1 MKNYLSRAAAIIG
14 ASLLAGSILTTPA
27 MAASTPDVATPSTAA
42 YAASPIELSG
52 FFVEQEEPKF
62 EEITKNLSEEEVT
75 LLESGEPAVVH
86 QDVGTAEITKVE
98 KVNNVQPY
106 ALLPASSCTSSVNAC
121 LYGGGTPYVDY
132 GFVGVG
138 TQTGSWNHR
147 VSYGSQNRS
156 MRACGS
162 SVCYSKVGPKVK
174 VKLSGPTTLKSVTVY

>member
-1 MKNYLSRAAAIIG
+1 MKNFLSRAAAIIG

-27 MAASTPDVATPSTAA
+27 MAASTADAPTSSTAA

-52 FFVEQEEPKF
+52 FFVEQEESNF
-62 EEITKNLSEEEVT
+62 EEITKNLTEEELT

-86 QDVGTAEITKVE
+86 QEVGTAEITKVE
-98 KVNNVQPY
+98 KASNVQTY
-106 ALLPASSCTSSVNAC
+106 ALLPASNCSGSVNAC

-132 GFVGVG
+132 GFVGIG

-156 MRACGS
+156 MRACDS

-174 VKLSGPTTLKSVTVY
+174 VKLSGPTTMKSVTVY